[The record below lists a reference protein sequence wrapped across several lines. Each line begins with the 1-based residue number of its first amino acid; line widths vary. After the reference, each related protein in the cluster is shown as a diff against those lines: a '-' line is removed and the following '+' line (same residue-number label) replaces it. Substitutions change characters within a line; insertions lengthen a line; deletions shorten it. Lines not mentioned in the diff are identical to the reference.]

1 MYKNVVLFE
10 KKSYFYKK
18 KDMKTT
24 IKSPTKRTLNKSDYF
39 ELSKPV
45 LNTVVKLKE
54 LDYWVN
60 VSKR

>member
-1 MYKNVVLFE
+1 MSINIGLIQKNC
-10 KKSYFYKK
+10 YFLKK
-18 KDMKTT
+18 KMKTF
-24 IKSPTKRTLNKSDYF
+24 IKSPTKRTLKKSDYF

-45 LNTVVKLKE
+45 LNQVIKLKE